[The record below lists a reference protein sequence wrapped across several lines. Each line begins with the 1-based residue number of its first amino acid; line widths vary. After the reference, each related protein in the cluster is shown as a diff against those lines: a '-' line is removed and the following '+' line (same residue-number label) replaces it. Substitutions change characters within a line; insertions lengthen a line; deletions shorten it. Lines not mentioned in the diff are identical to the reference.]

1 MGDVARDRGAE
12 GGVSYYQTCALP
24 KGELRAVTF
33 RKRDLKDAKAERA
46 CRKVVKRR
54 DDNRCVVPRCRNF
67 GKHMH
72 HIVYRSKSKGLR
84 WATSNNCL
92 LCVDHHRLE
101 HAGEITIRG
110 NADKT
115 LVITGNVDALKFRL

>member
-1 MGDVARDRGAE
+1 VGF
-12 GGVSYYQTCALP
+12 YQTCRHP
-24 KGELRAVTF
+24 KPPIRAVGWK
-33 RKRDLKDAKAERA
+33 RRDLLDAKAERL
-46 CRKVVKRR
+46 CRAFVRKR
-54 DDNRCVVPRCRNF
+54 DNKRCIIPRCQKY
-67 GKHMH
+67 GSHMH

-110 NADKT
+110 NADKQ
-115 LVITGNVDALKFRL
+115 LVITGNVDALNIRL

>member
-1 MGDVARDRGAE
+1 MG
-12 GGVSYYQTCALP
+12 YYQTAPLP
-24 KGELRAVTF
+24 KPTLRAVTQ
-33 RKRDLKDAKAERA
+33 KIRDLLDAKAERI
-46 CRKVVKRR
+46 CRAFVKKR
-54 DDNRCVVPRCRNF
+54 DKGRCIVPRCGQW

-92 LCVDHHRLE
+92 LCLDHHRLE

-110 NADKT
+110 NADDG
-115 LVITGNVDALKFRL
+115 LVITGDVDALRKVRLGF